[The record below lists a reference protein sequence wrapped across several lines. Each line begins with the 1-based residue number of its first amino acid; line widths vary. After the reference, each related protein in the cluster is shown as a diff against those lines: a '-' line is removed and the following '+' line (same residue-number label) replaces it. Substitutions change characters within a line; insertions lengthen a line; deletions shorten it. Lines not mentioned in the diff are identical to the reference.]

1 MAICSYCG
9 KENTPGAVHCHEC
22 GTELPPAPPTADPFP
37 PLPAPRLI
45 NGELMASA
53 WHAENG
59 FHRVDWTIVRNWIEA
74 SLLPTDW
81 DEAWNEA
88 ALLWVEK
95 LRADLGGG
103 YQALVSR
110 QNILL
115 CDHPFETARWL
126 SEYAGRAASTIKD
139 YLGQTAWSGAFGKD
153 VMLIFTELDDYD
165 HYVAPHLAEGE
176 NPASGG
182 MCLASGYT
190 HIALPWTDQTDA
202 ANTIIHE
209 LTHDC
214 LAHLPLPHW
223 LNEAVAVTL
232 ERAIGAPRRQADEGD
247 QSAVYGA
254 SIGWRPP
261 MMWDELAERHFAFW
275 NEQNIQ
281 TFWAG
286 TSFHIPGES
295 NELSYSLAEVFMKL
309 LSERTT
315 LEYFRTFLETARQ
328 DDAGQTAAIDIMGVE
343 LGDIAATFLGE
354 GNWRPQRTAMISCWK
369 AAGWAEM

>member
-1 MAICSYCG
+1 M
-9 KENTPGAVHCHEC
+9 
-22 GTELPPAPPTADPFP
+22 
-37 PLPAPRLI
+37 
-45 NGELMASA
+45 
-53 WHAENG
+53 
-59 FHRVDWTIVRNWIEA
+59 
-74 SLLPTDW
+74 
-81 DEAWNEA
+81 
-88 ALLWVEK
+88 
-95 LRADLGGG
+95 
-103 YQALVSR
+103 
-110 QNILL
+110 
-115 CDHPFETARWL
+115 

-139 YLGQTAWSGAFGKD
+139 YLGQTAWSGTLAKD
-153 VMLIFTELDDYD
+153 VLLIFTELDDYD
-165 HYVAPHLAEGE
+165 HYVAHHLAEGE

-182 MCLASGYT
+182 MCLGSGYT

-202 ANTIIHE
+202 ANAIIHE

-232 ERAIGAPRRQADEGD
+232 ERAIGSPRRQIGESD

-261 MMWDELAERHFAFW
+261 MMWDDLAERHFAFW
-275 NEQNIQ
+275 NEENIQ

-315 LEYFRTFLETARQ
+315 LEHFRKFLETARQ
-328 DDAGQTAAIDIMGVE
+328 DDAGQTAAIAILDVD

-354 GNWRPQRTAMISCWK
+354 GNWRPQRSAMTFC
-369 AAGWAEM
+369 